1 MAYKICQNQLKLLP
15 KIINDPL
22 KWPNFYN
29 IVTKWGKFVKSGLT
43 VWNAKAQNES
53 KSTATRYYNY
63 QYHILTYLLA
73 CIKSPMGIFAH
84 EQCDQM
90 LECYKENRV
99 TKFSKSSPKSCH
111 SSFLKKGWFSKQ
123 PKTLSHIWDIFARKF
138 VAKIFNFFPNL
149 VTLQSLTADMKQ
161 QFFCIICTRHLL
173 SLLCVVVGKELQL
186 CFVKRLTY

>member
-29 IVTKWGKFVKSGLT
+29 IVTKWEKFVKSGLT
-43 VWNAKAQNES
+43 VWDAKAQNES
-53 KSTATRYYNY
+53 KSTATRYYDY

-138 VAKIFNFFPNL
+138 VAKIFNFFSKFGHPAVSHGRHEATILLYNL
-149 VTLQSLTADMKQ
+149 YSSSSFSSLCCCWKRITIM
-161 QFFCIICTRHLL
+161 FC
-173 SLLCVVVGKELQL
+173 
-186 CFVKRLTY
+186 